1 MEIVKELNK
10 DDGLE
15 FIKNGSITHASNIVV
30 SKDGNSIQN
39 EKSLE
44 TIATFD
50 NTIVGIVPCATELV
64 IFTNAN
70 EIFRYNEFTGETI
83 KVAASWEWYGGEVF
97 GTYTYN
103 VRGDLIIAISERNP
117 REDVPLKVINLNNAD
132 LGSDN
137 IFTLNPNIPQVTVT
151 DYGQMAGGR
160 MRMGTYLLFIRYEI
174 TDNEYTSWRDLGVV
188 IYLSNE
194 LSKETV
200 SSVTIEGIKMPAVI
214 SKPIHITATYE
225 LYDYS
230 REDTDYA
237 QSYIYA
243 KLEMVNKTTN
253 KFKSFQIA
261 YVCTYKDGTEAY
273 NLGSYQ
279 FNEENKYDIY
289 GIRSGKTQMS
299 VDEVLVSANNFNL
312 YNIKT
317 MCNYNNRLYVA
328 NYKEESRKLDIDSF
342 DTSGIKVGVWNETD
356 NHGNKLKDDSG
367 KETVIGVPKPIED
380 EVYRFYIHYV
390 YPDGSYTDGIL
401 IENNNYRHKDTNNGF
416 WVKDP
421 VQIVI
426 GRYYNTSINKDVDI
440 MMDCYD
446 DTKVSDVKA
455 AIEQAKKDY
464 PGWYGT
470 TIMDKLSLIQMAEE
484 AKIDYYWF
492 NLDPQFMD
500 GSITSASPYYGMK
513 FLCPFTNNK
522 GDRLFRTPHQVKGN
536 FTFKNIPMYEGFVGY
551 FISYEEIDS
560 ILICDGIVDQHRDE
574 GFSNDVLRESSF
586 NNLAVYSSSY
596 QFYSDDI
603 YVLKKSGTPNVFV
616 SLGTLSFQTRD
627 EQTANSGDTINAYVV
642 KDCANNSIREYSHV
656 NSSDFYAANSTPQIG
671 ITSKIV
677 ANNAGQY
684 FKIGIPYSSAGQ
696 LISTIILTEGT
707 TTTKLLTRGRLLYIN
722 QEIYTKKEGVKL
734 IRLGQNKYI
743 DGEPLPLV
751 GYEYGENG
759 MRQNVT
765 GYISM
770 DSAIIIFDNAGVTYS
785 GDWQPVYGSVDRK
798 FYGIYRTAVGLETT
812 DNAIRDIMHINAV
825 RCYKQLTYL
834 PSAKIKVG
842 KIEDTYFTYARGD
855 ADNFANIS
863 NRQLTASI
871 LYGLYEVSSIYVD
884 YARPNI
890 NAYNPNAVANQVEV
904 YGKFIR
910 RSNVLQSESTNN
922 AWRQFPADGYK
933 IISENKGNIINIL
946 GTGVY
951 LIAHC
956 EHSMFIFN
964 RDSTLATKDK
974 DVQMYMPDAFDTEYQ
989 EVFTSEKGYGGLQD
1003 FGAFICNEVGYV
1015 FFDKSK
1021 RKLYRFDDKQLND
1034 ITTGIQSVLDEYVN
1048 KNTIVN
1054 IGMDKES
1061 NRLIC
1066 SFTGEE
1072 KVFTFSYSL
1081 AANNWISTHNYS
1093 GKYFNTKTEL
1103 YQISDSTPKVIYKN
1117 GSPKINGEL
1126 LYPYLN
1132 YEYCTID
1139 DNKNPFYISEA
1150 VGCAVVDVVFNLE
1163 FDTIK
1168 LLNYITYDLKKTN
1181 NINYSGNKILIF
1193 TNTGISTEWDVS
1205 TTSRNEKNMT
1215 KPYYEQGKWNF
1226 NYFRS
1231 LIKGVE
1237 ELEPIDR
1244 ITGNYN
1250 IVILDENQVNIIT
1263 AGKPYKKQDSLIN
1276 GKYIGIRFII
1286 KETDVAVTLS
1296 NIECFINK
1304 YRE

>member
-70 EIFRYNEFTGETI
+70 EIFRYNESTGETT
-83 KVAASWEWYGGEVF
+83 KVAASWKWYGGEVF

-117 REDVPLKVINLNNAD
+117 REDVPLKVMNLSNAN

-137 IFTLNPNIPQVTVT
+137 IFTLNPDIPQATVT
-151 DYGQMAGGR
+151 DYGQEYGGR
-160 MRMGTYLLFIRYEI
+160 MKNGTYLLFIRYEI
-174 TDNEYTSWRDLGVV
+174 SDNEFSSWKDLGIV
-188 IYLSNE
+188 IYLSPN
-194 LSKETV
+194 LTSNIV
-200 SSVTIEGIKMPAVI
+200 SSVTLQGPGNT
-214 SKPIHITATYE
+214 TATYDIR
-225 LYDYS
+225 DYS
-230 REDTDYA
+230 REDLEYN
-237 QSYIYA
+237 SNSIYA
-243 KLEMVNKTTN
+243 TLNIKNRSGNT
-253 KFKSFQIA
+253 FKSFQIA
-261 YVCTYKDGTEAY
+261 YVCTYKDGQEAY
-273 NLGSYQ
+273 NLGSYD
-279 FNEENKYDIY
+279 FNETGIY
-289 GIRSGKTQMS
+289 KISGNRTSKTQLS
-299 VDEVLVSANNFNL
+299 VDEILVSANNFNL
-312 YNIKT
+312 YNVKT

-328 NYKEESRKLDIDSF
+328 NYKEETRKLDLSQI
-342 DTSGIKVGVWNETD
+342 DTSEIKVGVCTKTD
-356 NHGNKLKDDSG
+356 ENGDELNSG
-367 KETVIGVPKPIED
+367 YLLQVAKPIED

-390 YPDGSYTDGIL
+390 RPDGSYTDGIL
-401 IENNNYRHKDTNNGF
+401 IENNNLRHKDTNNGF

-426 GRYYNTSINKDVDI
+426 GRYYDTSTNKDVDI
-440 MMDCYD
+440 MMNCYD

-464 PGWYGT
+464 PGWYGS
-470 TIMDKLSLIQMAEE
+470 TITDKLGLIEMAERS
-484 AKIDYYWF
+484 KIDYYWF
-492 NLDPQFMD
+492 NLDPRFVE
-500 GSITSASPYYGMK
+500 GTTTSASPYSNMI
-513 FLCPFTNNK
+513 FCCPYTNNN
-522 GDRLFRTPHQVKGN
+522 GDRLFRTPHKIQGN
-536 FTFKNIPMYEGFVGY
+536 FTFRNIPMYEGYVG
-551 FISYEEIDS
+551 FFFSYEEIQG
-560 ILICDGIVDQHRDE
+560 ILICDGIVDQHRDVAI
-574 GFSNDVLRESSF
+574 GTSSDTMLESSF
-586 NNLAVYSSSY
+586 NSATPYAY
-596 QFYSDDI
+596 GTQFYSDDI
-603 YVLKKSGTPNVFV
+603 YVLKKSATPNILVDLNYSVFKNRDAQSANDNWPAKYIAKDCFPGSSRIANIVNTDAYYNTNNSYNIAISGQVV
-616 SLGTLSFQTRD
+616 SDT
-627 EQTANSGDTINAYVV
+627 SGQYYRISTYSQGKALVPVSVSV
-642 KDCANNSIREYSHV
+642 KD
-656 NSSDFYAANSTPQIG
+656 DG
-671 ITSKIV
+671 
-677 ANNAGQY
+677 
-684 FKIGIPYSSAGQ
+684 SADK
-696 LISTIILTEGT
+696 LTT
-707 TTTKLLTRGRLLYIN
+707 VGRLLYIN
-722 QEIYTKKEGVKL
+722 QEIYIKKEGVKL
-734 IRLGQNKYI
+734 IRLSQTVYIDDETPSLNSKYKYGTNTTRQNNTGYVSMQAILIFDGGGVKFVGDWCPRYGDEGIVDKRFYEKYI
-743 DGEPLPLV
+743 DNLNPAA
-751 GYEYGENG
+751 N
-759 MRQNVT
+759 RR
-765 GYISM
+765 
-770 DSAIIIFDNAGVTYS
+770 DN
-785 GDWQPVYGSVDRK
+785 
-798 FYGIYRTAVGLETT
+798 L
-812 DNAIRDIMHINAV
+812 HINAV
-825 RCYKQLTYL
+825 EFYKQTAYL
-834 PSAKIKVG
+834 PSAKTMVNQVP
-842 KIEDTYFTYARGD
+842 EVYFTYTSNGVVK
-855 ADNFANIS
+855 NIANK
-863 NRQLTASI
+863 QLTAAT
-871 LYGLYEVSSIYVD
+871 LYGLYEVSSMYSD
-884 YARPNI
+884 YARPSI
-890 NAYNPNAVANQVEV
+890 NAYNPNAVSNQITT
-904 YGKFIR
+904 YSKFIR

-933 IISENKGNIINIL
+933 VISENKGDIINIL
-946 GTGVY
+946 GIGIY

-1003 FGAFICNEVGYV
+1003 FNAFTCNEVGYI

-1021 RKLYRFDDKQLND
+1021 RRIYRFDDKQLND
-1034 ITTGIQSVLDEYVN
+1034 ITDGIQTVLDKYIDKSTVIN
-1048 KNTIVN
+1048 M
-1054 IGMDKES
+1054 GMDKEL

-1072 KVFTFSYSL
+1072 KVFTLSYSL
-1081 AANNWISTHNYS
+1081 ITNSWISTHNYS

-1103 YQISDSTPKVIYKN
+1103 YQIPDNTPKVIYKN
-1117 GSPKINGEL
+1117 GSPKVNGEL

-1132 YEYCTID
+1132 YNYCTID
-1139 DNKNPFYISEA
+1139 NNKNPFYISEA
-1150 VGCAVVDVVFNLE
+1150 VGCAVIDIVFNLE
-1163 FDTIK
+1163 FETIK
-1168 LLNYITYDLKKTN
+1168 LLNYLTYDLKKTN

-1250 IVILDENQVNIIT
+1250 ITILDENQVNIVT